1 MCFYH
6 LQTRAKLHNQS
17 QSTSAGCCCSTA
29 HSVKCIPPNSQ
40 SIAEVVH
47 TQAPATSSA
56 LLSTAPISYNNLL
69 SPPFHTKHWT
79 TEDKESSKT
88 ATGSGT
94 LSLSKSNLYSSKFL
108 PTFRLC
114 IFIPFTIVLLE
125 KLTKVQSFP
134 GLPAKKRCLFG
145 PFTCLNCE
153 AISVWKQY
161 LAQGVATNLQ
171 YEISAF

>member
-1 MCFYH
+1 MKF
-6 LQTRAKLHNQS
+6 
-17 QSTSAGCCCSTA
+17 
-29 HSVKCIPPNSQ
+29 IPPNSQ

-56 LLSTAPISYNNLL
+56 LLSTAPISHNNLL
-69 SPPFHTKHWT
+69 SPPFHTTHWT
-79 TEDKESSKT
+79 TEDKECSKT

-94 LSLSKSNLYSSKFL
+94 LSLSPNANLYSSKFL
-108 PTFRLC
+108 PIFRLC
-114 IFIPFTIVLLE
+114 IFIPFTIDPLE
-125 KLTKVQSFP
+125 KLTKVQGFP
-134 GLPAKKRCLFG
+134 GLPSKKGAFG
-145 PFTCLNCE
+145 PFTCLHCE